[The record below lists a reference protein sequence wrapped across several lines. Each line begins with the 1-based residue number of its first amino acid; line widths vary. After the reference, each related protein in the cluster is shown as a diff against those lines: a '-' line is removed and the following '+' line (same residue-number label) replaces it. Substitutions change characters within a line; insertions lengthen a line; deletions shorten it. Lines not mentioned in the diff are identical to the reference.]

1 MAGHDEIDSAVV
13 GNYGSKS
20 ASGGRRSYFAH
31 LTFKDPGV
39 RELVGGI
46 EAILSNPQA
55 NFQLREQILQRLAGV
70 IGNAIHAKLIRPEDY
85 KPRWFKG
92 TAYEQYLKEN
102 LGDINRK
109 YELGIRV

>member
-1 MAGHDEIDSAVV
+1 MALKMSA
-13 GNYGSKS
+13 GR
-20 ASGGRRSYFAH
+20 ASGRGSYFAH
-31 LTFKDPGV
+31 LTFKDSGV
-39 RELVGGI
+39 RELVSGI
-46 EAILSNPQA
+46 ESILSNPQA
-55 NFQLREQILQRLAGV
+55 DFKLREDILQNLAGV

-92 TAYEQYLKEN
+92 TAYEQYLKET

>member
-1 MAGHDEIDSAVV
+1 MYPTLPGD
-13 GNYGSKS
+13 GGSS
-20 ASGGRRSYFAH
+20 DRRSYFANIQ
-31 LTFKDPGV
+31 FNNPGV
-39 RELVGGI
+39 RELVSGI
-46 EAILSNPQA
+46 ESTLSNPQA
-55 NFQLREQILQRLAGV
+55 DFKLREDILQKLAGV

-92 TAYEQYLKEN
+92 TAYEQYLKET